1 MPRDARLY
9 MTFPNDFWQH
19 PKFAIVSDAA
29 LRTFVEM
36 NGYSRIYNL
45 DGNIPIV
52 TARKMWKARAID
64 ELLSNHPERPT
75 LTVDGDMYVIR
86 DYAEHQETSE
96 SIAARQERNR
106 SNGSRGGRPRN
117 PVANPNETDSV
128 SKTKP
133 KTNPTESRDRD
144 RDRSTTPPKGGVERT
159 HPTRINSSFEIT
171 EEMRAWAATET
182 PLVDIAKARAEFIDY
197 WTAVPGQRGVK
208 TDWPATW
215 RNSMRKQQ
223 TFAEQDA
230 ARPHA
235 GGRKTTTKAADNAAR
250 YYEIYGDTDERTRSI
265 QAPHPGIR

>member
-1 MPRDARLY
+1 MPRDKRLY

-19 PKFAIVSDAA
+19 PKIATLSDAA
-29 LRTFVEM
+29 FRAFVEM
-36 NGYSRIYNL
+36 NGYSRMQNL
-45 DGNIPIV
+45 DGFIPAATV
-52 TARKMWKARAID
+52 KKMWKPKPIR
-64 ELLSNHPERPT
+64 ELLMSHPTRP
-75 LTVDGDMYVIR
+75 LVFVDESTYVIR

-96 SIAARQERNR
+96 SIAKRQETNR
-106 SNGSRGGRPRN
+106 SNGALGGRPRN
-117 PVANPNETDSV
+117 RNETDSV

-144 RDRSTTPPKGGVERT
+144 RDRDRDRSTTPSNEGVERE
-159 HPTRINSSFEIT
+159 HPTRINTAFEIT

-182 PLVDIAKARAEFIDY
+182 PLVNVAKARAEFIDY

-230 ARPHA
+230 ARQRT
-235 GGRKTTTKAADNAAR
+235 GGRKTTTKSADNAAR
-250 YYEIYGDTDERTRSI
+250 YYEIYGAQDERTRSI
-265 QAPHPGIR
+265 QAADRGIS